1 MAGEDRS
8 KRRAIAAL
16 KLLLGLGL
24 VAVVVWLLGPQ
35 WEQVLELA
43 QLRPVPLLLALLA
56 TTVATIVTSG
66 RWKVL
71 AESMGGTRLP
81 YVVYIHAF
89 TLTRVLGQFTSNLA
103 MDTIGRGV
111 ALKTAGSERGLGH
124 AMTPIVLERVFDLV
138 LPIVVGSWALAVAT
152 MGWQAHADLLLAV
165 TAALFLLLAVPLLA
179 PLARLAL
186 AVYGFVAKRRG
197 PVEDIEVTVSR
208 RVAAQVALLSLA
220 RFTAVVLQFTAVAV
234 AFGIDLEWRAMA
246 AATPLAQITSLMGF
260 TPGSLGFQ
268 EAGWA
273 LGLDWVGLGIE
284 AVTLFV
290 LAQRV
295 AVTSFFGILSLVT
308 WPFARKAKTA
318 V

>member
-1 MAGEDRS
+1 MTQDRA
-8 KRRAIAAL
+8 RRRTIAAL

-24 VAVVVWLLGPQ
+24 VAIVVWLLGPQ
-35 WEQVLELA
+35 WEQVLKMAE
-43 QLRPVPLLLALLA
+43 LRPVPIALALLA
-56 TTVATIVTSG
+56 TTFATIVTSL

-71 AESMGGTRLP
+71 GESMGGTRLP
-81 YVVYIHAF
+81 YVVYVHAF

-124 AMTPIVLERVFDLV
+124 AMAPIVLERIFDLV

-152 MGWQAHADLLLAV
+152 MGWQAHADLLLAA
-165 TAALFLLLAVPLLA
+165 TALVFALLAVPLLA

-197 PVEDIEVTVSR
+197 PVEDIEITVSR

-220 RFTAVVLQFTAVAV
+220 RFTAVVLQFTAVAL
-234 AFGIDLEWRAMA
+234 AFGIDIEWRAMA
-246 AATPLAQITSLMGF
+246 AATPLAQISSLMGF

-284 AVTLFV
+284 AITLFV

-308 WPFARKAKTA
+308 WPFARKAKTTA
-318 V
+318 